1 MDKRIPV
8 TLLTGFLGSGKT
20 TLLNKL
26 LHNPAM
32 RDTAIIINELGD
44 AGLDQVFANSNLAQN
59 IESEHIA
66 DNTVLLS
73 SGCLCCSLKNE
84 LADTM
89 RDLFFKR
96 ALQAIPE
103 FKRLVIETTGMADP
117 GPILANLM
125 NEPVIESTYRLD
137 AVVVTIDSIYGLQQI
152 AENAEALKQAAVADV
167 LVLTKTDLASSEQI
181 RALQEKLTD
190 INPGATQHKIIQ
202 GELDPAFVIDVGLF
216 DVASKQAEP
225 QRWLRIP
232 SKPKLPKGT
241 LPQNNKAHDEDI
253 VSFTVTMPSPLR
265 WADLKPHLLWF
276 CQTYGKN
283 LLRLKGIIHAT
294 DQAAPLAIHAV
305 HFTPYPPTLL
315 EGWSEE
321 TPTSR
326 IVIIGKGLNELE
338 IRKALM
344 QF

>member
-26 LHNPAM
+26 LHHPDM

-44 AGLDQVFANSNLAQN
+44 AGLDHIFANSHLAQA
-59 IESEHIA
+59 IENTHIA

-73 SGCLCCSLKNE
+73 SGCLCCTLKNE

-96 ALQAIPE
+96 ALQAIPQ
-103 FKRLVIETTGMADP
+103 FKRLIIETTGMADP

-125 NEPVIESTYRLD
+125 NEPVIESVYRLD
-137 AVVVTIDSIYGLQQI
+137 AVVVTIDSVYGLQHI
-152 AENAEALKQAAVADV
+152 EENTEALKQAAVADV
-167 LVLTKTDLASSEQI
+167 LVLTKTDLASAEQI
-181 RALQEKLTD
+181 NTLKEKLIS
-190 INPGATQHKIIQ
+190 INAGATQHPIVH
-202 GELDPAFVIDVGLF
+202 GELDPSFIIDVGLF
-216 DVASKQAEP
+216 DTNTHQPEP
-225 QRWLRIP
+225 QRWLRAP
-232 SKPKLPKGT
+232 LKTVQPKGT
-241 LPQNNKAHDEDI
+241 LPQQPQHDGI
-253 VSFTVTMPSPLR
+253 TSFTVTMPSPLK
-265 WADLKPHLLWF
+265 WSELKPHLLWF

-294 DQAAPLAIHAV
+294 DQPAPLAIHAV

-321 TPTSR
+321 TPLSR
-326 IVIIGKGLNELE
+326 IVIIGKDLNELE

>member
-26 LHNPAM
+26 LHHPSM
-32 RDTAIIINELGD
+32 KDTAIIINELGD
-44 AGLDQVFANSNLAQN
+44 AGLDQVFASSNLAQN

-73 SGCLCCSLKNE
+73 SGCLCCTLKNE

-137 AVVVTIDSIYGLQQI
+137 AVVVTIDSVYGLQQTE
-152 AENAEALKQAAVADV
+152 ENQEALKQAAVADV
-167 LVLTKTDLASSEQI
+167 LVLTKTDLARPEQI
-181 RALQEKLTD
+181 GALKEKLIS
-190 INPGATQHKIIQ
+190 INPGATQHRVLY

-216 DVASKQAEP
+216 DIATKQPEP
-225 QRWLRIP
+225 QRWLRAP
-232 SKPKLPKGT
+232 NKQKLPRGT
-241 LPQNNKAHDEDI
+241 LPQKVHDDDI
-253 VSFTVTMPSPLR
+253 VSFTVAMPHPLK
-265 WADLKPHLLWF
+265 WSALKPHLLKF
-276 CQTYGKN
+276 CQTYGKG
-283 LLRLKGIIHAT
+283 LLRLKGIIYA
-294 DQAAPLAIHAV
+294 
-305 HFTPYPPTLL
+305 
-315 EGWSEE
+315 E
-321 TPTSR
+321 
-326 IVIIGKGLNELE
+326 
-338 IRKALM
+338 
-344 QF
+344 